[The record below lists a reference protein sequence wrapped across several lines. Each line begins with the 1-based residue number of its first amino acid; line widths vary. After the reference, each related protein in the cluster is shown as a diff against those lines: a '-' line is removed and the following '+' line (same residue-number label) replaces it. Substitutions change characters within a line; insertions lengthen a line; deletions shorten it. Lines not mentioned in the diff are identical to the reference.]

1 MVKSKKVI
9 KEKGKEIEKTN
20 KVPIGVKTIAIWC
33 YALIVVCVL
42 FGLYMIVYAS
52 ELSAAFIEM
61 QVTLS
66 STSFILGGI
75 ILIGMAVLNFFLGK
89 ALWKLKAWARIV
101 SIFLAVLGLL
111 YLAYYILLGGF
122 GFVSLVFLVIN
133 VAIAVYLVFDK
144 EAKKIFK

>member
-1 MVKSKKVI
+1 
-9 KEKGKEIEKTN
+9 
-20 KVPIGVKTIAIWC
+20 
-33 YALIVVCVL
+33 
-42 FGLYMIVYAS
+42 MIVYAS